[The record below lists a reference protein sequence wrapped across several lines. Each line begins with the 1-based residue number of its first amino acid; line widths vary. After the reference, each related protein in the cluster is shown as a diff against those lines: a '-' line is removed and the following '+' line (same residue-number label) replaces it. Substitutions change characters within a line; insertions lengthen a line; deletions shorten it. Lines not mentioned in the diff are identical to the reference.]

1 MCKKE
6 DVKQLIEILHAKG
19 YCGAYDDQDAAY
31 AYVPFKNNGGKY
43 TNKRSGDSW
52 INIYNCGR
60 LWVPTKRSKF
70 KDVNT
75 KKNWLCPW
83 SFKRPSEITELMYTN
98 FCKYF
103 DIENEVGLNTKDVYL
118 AEDDDTFIV

>member
-19 YCGAYDDQDAAY
+19 YCGEYDDRNGSCVY
-31 AYVPFKNNGGKY
+31 IPFKNNGGKY
-43 TNKRSGDSW
+43 TTKRSGDSW
-52 INIYNCGR
+52 INIYNDGR

-103 DIENEVGLNTKDVYL
+103 DIENEAGLITKEVYL
-118 AEDDDTFIV
+118 GEDDETFIV